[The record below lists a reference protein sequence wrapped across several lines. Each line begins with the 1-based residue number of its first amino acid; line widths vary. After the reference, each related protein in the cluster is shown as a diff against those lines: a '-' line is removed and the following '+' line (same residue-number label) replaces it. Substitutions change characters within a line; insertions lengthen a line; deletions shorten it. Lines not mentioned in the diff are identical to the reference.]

1 MPQAD
6 ARERRRVCMNG
17 VYRDNGNGGTE
28 RTGTEG
34 TERTGTEGT
43 ERTGTEGTERTETE
57 GTEATD
63 HTEQRRNGEEAR
75 PTAGVASRLA
85 GEESAANARP
95 PSAVFCVCAGF
106 FAREARVAGRSR

>member
-17 VYRDNGNGGTE
+17 GYRDNGNGGTERTGTEGTE

-85 GEESAANARP
+85 GEESAA
-95 PSAVFCVCAGF
+95 
-106 FAREARVAGRSR
+106 